1 MSSQC
6 LFLVHV
12 LCSLQSPGLHFTLES
27 MAAIPGGYFTS
38 LYRLCSDVLTQLEN
52 VFFFFFFFVY
62 VQLWILGRATHKSW
76 SLHFSVAAMLAPPS
90 YLVLPCQLSIEWMW
104 RCGDAVSYFQPAAVS
119 GSSVVAEL
127 CVYECVA
134 LPLVNCV
141 LMTEEKDAYILWS

>member
-1 MSSQC
+1 MFVFGS
-6 LFLVHV
+6 
-12 LCSLQSPGLHFTLES
+12 CSLLFAITWFTLYSGIDGCNTRRLFYES
-27 MAAIPGGYFTS
+27 LSS
-38 LYRLCSDVLTQLEN
+38 LFRCFNSTRKCL
-52 VFFFFFFFVY
+52 FFFFFFVY